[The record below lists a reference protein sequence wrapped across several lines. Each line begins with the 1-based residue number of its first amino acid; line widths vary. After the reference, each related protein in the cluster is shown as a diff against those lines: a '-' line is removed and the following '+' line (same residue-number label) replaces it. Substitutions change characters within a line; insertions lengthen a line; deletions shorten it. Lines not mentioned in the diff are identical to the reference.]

1 MTPLVMGVP
10 ITFLKKKI
18 KNDQHD
24 ERNFFASSVF
34 WSELKKYKTFE
45 KQWELID
52 WAIRLLFEPIGSNS
66 IRTIVDKLIG
76 HF

>member
-1 MTPLVMGVP
+1 MGVP
-10 ITFLKKKI
+10 ISFLKKKI

-34 WSELKKYKTFE
+34 DLNLKN
-45 KQWELID
+45 
-52 WAIRLLFEPIGSNS
+52 IRLLNNNGNLLIEPLDRYKSLLEVIALELVN
-66 IRTIVDKLIG
+66 KLIG